1 MPRTS
6 LAEIEKR
13 LEMLAMLPQ
22 SGGET
27 ATMGD
32 FYALDVGWLLVEN
45 QRLREVLR
53 SSDWAL
59 TYLVHNFVNLDGIPQ
74 DMGAKI
80 QRIRVTVA
88 KVLATRRVLAQ
99 DLEAEKP

>member
-1 MPRTS
+1 MAHVFKCDRCGVLDVEWF
-6 LAEIEKR
+6 LAE
-13 LEMLAMLPQ
+13 
-22 SGGET
+22 S
-27 ATMGD
+27 
-32 FYALDVGWLLVEN
+32 

-53 SSDWAL
+53 SSGWAL
-59 TYLVHNFVNLDGIPQ
+59 DYLVHNFVNLDGIPQ